1 MRIAF
6 LLHFLDLCRS
16 PQSESRVVWPL
27 FASLRATPMT
37 VLPNSRFSVS
47 TISST
52 ETTTS
57 MNGGEAA
64 TKAPPDSGGADH
76 TQFSGPLASL
86 REIKQKRRQ
95 GIVMNPGDQLTM
107 AMKAPAKLVNI
118 PPREAG
124 STVPREPL
132 GVPLNPKAFL
142 TGQTPQQ
149 AKMPDTKAV
158 RQYGLPTPEN
168 RANLRQ
174 RPTATA
180 TPMQDTAQRV
190 GLFSGKPRGVNKLQA
205 SKLRAGWKT
214 GQEILNTEE

>member
-1 MRIAF
+1 
-6 LLHFLDLCRS
+6 
-16 PQSESRVVWPL
+16 
-27 FASLRATPMT
+27 MT
-37 VLPNSRFSVS
+37 VLLNSRFSVS

-57 MNGGEAA
+57 TNGEEAA
-64 TKAPPDSGGADH
+64 TKAPPDSGRADH

-95 GIVMNPGDQLTM
+95 GIVMNGALIQESERVKM
-107 AMKAPAKLVNI
+107 QQAQAKIVNI

-124 STVPREPL
+124 STVPRKPL
-132 GVPLNPKAFL
+132 GLPSSPKAFL
-142 TGQTPQQ
+142 TDQTPQE

-158 RQYGLPTPEN
+158 RQYELPTPEN

-174 RPTATA
+174 RPTAT
-180 TPMQDTAQRV
+180 PMQDTTQRV
-190 GLFSGKPRGVNKLQA
+190 GLFSGKPRGVNKQQT
-205 SKLRAGWKT
+205 SNLRAGWKA